1 MHIGA
6 RLGSKSHLLRQ
17 KTAIQKKELRFLL
30 FCDIISSLTNKIL
43 TRQKSMSKAKK
54 YMSLFLT
61 MLKIGLFTFGGGY
74 AMIALLENEFVSKK
88 KWLDKDEFLDV
99 AAIAESTPGPIAIN
113 AATYIGYKNAGV
125 VGSVIATLGICIPS
139 FVVIYIISLFFDTF
153 LSLTY
158 VAYAFKGIQICVV
171 YLILSAGLKMLKQ
184 MKKSAFNVIVISAT
198 LVCMVTLSVLA
209 VKFSTIF
216 YILISGAAGVALYL
230 LGKLR
235 KEDKK

>member
-1 MHIGA
+1 M
-6 RLGSKSHLLRQ
+6 
-17 KTAIQKKELRFLL
+17 QKK
-30 FCDIISSLTNKIL
+30 I
-43 TRQKSMSKAKK
+43 
-54 YMSLFLT
+54 SLFLT

-125 VGSVIATLGICIPS
+125 IGSIIATLGICIPS
-139 FVVIYIISLFFDTF
+139 FAIIFAISLFFDTF

-158 VAYAFKGIQICVV
+158 VACAFKGIKVCVV

-184 MKKSAFNVIVISAT
+184 MKKTAFNIIIVLAV
-198 LVCMVTLSVLA
+198 LVCMITLSMFA
-209 VKFSTIF
+209 INFSTIF
-216 YILISGAAGVALYL
+216 YILISGGIGILMYL
-230 LGKLR
+230 LRKMK
-235 KEDKK
+235 KEDK

>member
-1 MHIGA
+1 
-6 RLGSKSHLLRQ
+6 
-17 KTAIQKKELRFLL
+17 
-30 FCDIISSLTNKIL
+30 
-43 TRQKSMSKAKK
+43 
-54 YMSLFLT
+54 

-88 KWLDKDEFLDV
+88 KWLEKDEFLDV
-99 AAIAESTPGPIAIN
+99 AVIAESTPGPIAIN

-125 VGSVIATLGICIPS
+125 IGSVIATLGICTPS
-139 FVVIYIISLFFDTF
+139 FVIIYAISLFFDAF

-158 VAYAFKGIQICVV
+158 VAYAFKGIQVCVV

-184 MKKSAFNVIVISAT
+184 MKKTPFNITVISIT
-198 LVCMVTLSVLA
+198 IICMVTFSVIA

-216 YILISGAAGVALYL
+216 YILISGACGVAVYL

-235 KEDKK
+235 KEEKQ